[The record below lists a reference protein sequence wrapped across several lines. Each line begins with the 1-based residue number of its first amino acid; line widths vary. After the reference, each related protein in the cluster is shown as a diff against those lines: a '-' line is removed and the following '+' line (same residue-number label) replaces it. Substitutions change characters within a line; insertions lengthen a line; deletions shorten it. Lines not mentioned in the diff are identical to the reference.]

1 MIKVIKREARK
12 NSELTGSVKMNS
24 ASCVKDNLR
33 LTSGERLVLNPGWVL
48 LFADI
53 NIYTK
58 KAL

>member
-1 MIKVIKREARK
+1 MIKVIKHEARK
-12 NSELTGSVKMNS
+12 NSELTGGIKMNS
-24 ASCVKDNLR
+24 ASCANANLC
-33 LTSGERLVLNPGWVL
+33 LTCGERLVLNPDWVL